1 MRKTRKQYKEVTKL
15 PAAALTVAQYA
26 EQRDCTTPY
35 IYELIRKAKNIDFE
49 IVIFKGINFI
59 IPLT

>member
-1 MRKTRKQYKEVTKL
+1 MRKERKQYKEVSKL
-15 PAAALTVAQYA
+15 PDNALTVAQYA
-26 EQRDCTTPY
+26 KDRECTTPY
-35 IYELIRKAKNIDFE
+35 IYELVRKQKNDFE